1 MEKLLDQTLEL
12 NNEDEED
19 VRLGFIRLIGEE
31 TDGYYRYEFIFTT
44 NIDEFWGENFEYKP
58 AGLVNGLVP
67 EDKYI
72 SEIHIVKMKIKLD
85 LIQNSCCFGFQDCTD
100 GIIALAWENVDDYDE
115 YPEDGRIFFRF
126 GETLEEVENKLAMK
140 NVLMIN

>member
-1 MEKLLDQTLEL
+1 MEEMEQSLEL
-12 NNEDEED
+12 INEDEND
-19 VRLGFIRLIGEE
+19 VRLGFIKLIGEE

-67 EDKYI
+67 EDRYI
-72 SEIHIVKMKIKLD
+72 DEVHVVKMKIKLD

>member
-1 MEKLLDQTLEL
+1 MENL
-12 NNEDEED
+12 NHSLSLSNEEEED

-58 AGLVNGLVP
+58 SCLVNNLMP
-67 EDKYI
+67 YEKFI
-72 SEIHIVKMKIKLD
+72 TEIHIVKMKIKLD

-115 YPEDGRIFFRF
+115 YPEEGRIFFRF
-126 GETLEEVENKLAMK
+126 GETLDDVENKLAIK

>member
-1 MEKLLDQTLEL
+1 MEELDQSLNL
-12 NNEDEED
+12 NNEDEEE
-19 VRLGFIRLIGEE
+19 VRLGFIKLIGEE
-31 TDGYYRYEFIFTT
+31 SDGYYRYEFIFTD

-58 AGLVNGLVP
+58 AGLVNGLLP
-67 EDKYI
+67 DDKYI

-100 GIIALAWENVDDYDE
+100 GIIALAWENVDDYEE

-140 NVLMIN
+140 NILMIN